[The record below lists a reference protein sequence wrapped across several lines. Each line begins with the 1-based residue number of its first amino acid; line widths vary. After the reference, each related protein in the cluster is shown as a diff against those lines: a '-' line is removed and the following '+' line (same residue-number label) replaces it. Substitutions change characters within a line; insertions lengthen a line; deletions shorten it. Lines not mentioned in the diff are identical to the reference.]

1 MIKPFGVL
9 LVLGLVAALALC
21 FLLALWGIVR
31 CRRTGARKAAAALAI
46 AAAGILA
53 LSGWAIWAVAPRG
66 GRTIAELEF
75 PDGRMFVVRHYRS
88 QWLEYPKVRFYA
100 RSSEGVW
107 TSFEVI
113 AELVDPGAT
122 GLVLDEPAQEIEA
135 PGVGWY
141 RIQDDDF
148 VHPDGSRGARL
159 QLPPGIEPGD
169 EDIHASGQR
178 AP

>member
-9 LVLGLVAALALC
+9 LVLGIVTALALC
-21 FLLALWGIVR
+21 FLLALWGIAR
-31 CRRTGARKAAAALAI
+31 SWRAGARKTTAVLAI

-53 LSGWAIWAVAPRG
+53 LSVWAIWTVAPRG
-66 GRTIAELEF
+66 GRTIAELEL
-75 PDGRMFVVRHYRS
+75 PDGRAFVVRHYRS
-88 QWLEYPKVRFYA
+88 QWLEYPEVRFYA

-122 GLVLDEPAQEIEA
+122 RLVLDEPAQEIEA

-148 VHPDGSRGARL
+148 VNLDGSRGGRR
-159 QLPPGIEPGD
+159 QLPPGVEPGN
-169 EDIHASGQR
+169 ENLQASAR
-178 AP
+178 YAP